1 MSTGAGQIG
10 PQTVIDD
17 RYVVLERLGSGGMA
31 DVYCAQDQQLGRPVA
46 LKLLYR
52 RFAEDPEFVE
62 RFRREASAAGGL
74 QHPNVVSVY
83 DRGEW
88 EGTNYIAMEFLEG
101 SSLKRIVLDSA
112 PLDPV
117 WAIDVAVQILRAA
130 RFAHK
135 RGIIHRDIKPH
146 NVIVDEEGR
155 AKVTDF
161 GIARAGASDMTE
173 TGSIMG
179 TAQYLSPEQAQG
191 HAVSAESDLYSI
203 GIVLYEMLTGR
214 LPFDGDS
221 AVTIALKQVSEL
233 PQPPSDYAEVPADLE
248 AIVLRALEKDPA
260 ARFPDA
266 GAFIAALEE
275 VRVRIVSG
283 APAGEATAAFGA
295 LPPLTSVTV
304 LDPAAP
310 VLVEEEVVEERRT
323 WPWILAIALIVAL
336 GIGAVA
342 FALTRP
348 GKKVEVPDVTGI
360 ELKAATAT
368 LQNRG
373 FEVDVERVRD
383 DTPQDRVLRQD
394 PGAGDGAQD
403 GSTVKLTVS
412 AGPGQATVP
421 DVKGKTK
428 AQARKLLKE
437 DGFKVRFDVESSED
451 VPAGRV
457 TRTIPIPGLLAERG
471 SAVTAFVSSG
481 LTQVAV
487 PGVVGED
494 RDSAVSAIEDAGLRA
509 AVRTQE
515 TSDSPADTVLS
526 QDPPGDSQVG
536 SGSTVTIVVAK
547 ARPMVSVPGVVGLG
561 ENTARRRLRSAG
573 LRISVETVV
582 VLDPDQADVVQEQAP
597 PAGREVV
604 EGSVVTITVGTF
616 SDSEVSPGTGGTGE
630 PPAGE

>member
-1 MSTGAGQIG
+1 
-10 PQTVIDD
+10 
-17 RYVVLERLGSGGMA
+17 MA
-31 DVYCAQDQQLGRPVA
+31 DVYSAQDQQLGRRVA

-88 EGTNYIAMEFLEG
+88 EGTYYIAMEFLEG

-117 WAIDVAVQILRAA
+117 WAIDVAVQVLRAA

-146 NVIVDEEGR
+146 NVIVDDEGR

-214 LPFDGDS
+214 LPFEGDS
-221 AVTIALKQVSEL
+221 AVTIALKQVSEP
-233 PQPPSDYAEVPADLE
+233 PQPPSVFAEVPPDLE

-260 ARFPDA
+260 QRFSDA
-266 GAFIAALEE
+266 DAFIAALEE
-275 VRVRIVSG
+275 VRARIVSG

-295 LPPLTSVTV
+295 LAPVTALTAV
-304 LDPAAP
+304 DPVAP
-310 VLVEEEVVEERRT
+310 VLVEEVEEAEERRA
-323 WPWILAIALIVAL
+323 WPWLLAIALIVAL
-336 GIGAVA
+336 ALGALA

-348 GKKVEVPDVTGI
+348 GKKVDVPDVTGI
-360 ELKAATAT
+360 ELKAAVAT

-383 DTPQDRVLRQD
+383 DAPQDRVLRQD
-394 PGAGDGAQD
+394 PGPGDRAEN
-403 GSTVKLTVS
+403 GSTVTLTVS
-412 AGPGQATVP
+412 GGPGQATVP
-421 DVKGKTK
+421 DVKGKSK
-428 AQARKLLKE
+428 AQARKLLKD
-437 DGFKVRFDVESSED
+437 DGFKVRFDTESSED
-451 VPAGRV
+451 VPSGRV
-457 TRTIPIPGLLAERG
+457 TRTIPIPGLQAERG
-471 SAVTAFVSSG
+471 SPVTAFVSTG
-481 LTQVAV
+481 PAQVVV
-487 PGVVGED
+487 PNVVGED

-509 AVRTQE
+509 AVQTRE

-526 QDPPGDSQVG
+526 QTPAGDAEVG
-536 SGSTVTIVVAK
+536 TGSTVTIVVAK
-547 ARPMVSVPGVVGLG
+547 ARPMVPVPGVVGLG
-561 ENTARRRLRSAG
+561 ENAARSRLRSAG
-573 LRISVETVV
+573 LRVSVETVDV
-582 VLDPDQADVVQEQAP
+582 ADPDEADVVQEQAP
-597 PAGREVV
+597 AAGREVV
-604 EGSVVTITVGTF
+604 EGSAVTITVGTF
-616 SDSEVSPGTGGTGE
+616 TDSEVPPGGGELPPGE
-630 PPAGE
+630 